1 MHALLSLAVSLASA
15 QAVTIDGNVLT
26 VTSSAQHL
34 TPTDQDVLTIQLSA
48 SDQREWDGAIATV
61 GNAEERIRALVKKEE
76 PAAVFKVLSHHST
89 LITGSGSATSAGYG
103 GSVTRALEI
112 RLPSS
117 PKTQLLAS
125 RIGGTKAVVSLTTT
139 HDVSDRKKALSDA
152 RRAAVEAVRA
162 KAEDYALATGRKV
175 GKLTS
180 LVEAAEVAQP
190 PHAATQLAISSTL
203 TVKYALE

>member
-15 QAVTIDGNVLT
+15 QALTIDGNVLT
-26 VTSSAQHL
+26 VTSSSQHL
-34 TPTDQDVLTIQLSA
+34 TPTDQDVLTIGLMA
-48 SDQREWDGAIATV
+48 SDQREWDAAISAV
-61 GNAEERIRALVKKEE
+61 GSAEERIRTLVKKDE
-76 PAAVFKVLSHHST
+76 PTAVFKVLVHTST
-89 LITGSGSATSAGYG
+89 LIGGSGATGGYG
-103 GSVTRALEI
+103 GSVSRTLEV

-125 RIGGTKAVVSLTTT
+125 RIGGTKTVVSLSTT

-190 PHAATQLAISSTL
+190 PHSGTHLAISSTL
-203 TVKYALE
+203 TLKYALE